1 MSLIKCPECG
11 KEISD
16 KASVCIGC
24 GFPIKEHFA
33 KNEEE
38 RANAENE
45 KEIEEERER
54 EIKEKYWCRSCYRQ
68 NEVGEEYCAYCGNRL
83 VLHYSDNAVEETQK
97 TLLDKIYISEEGKR
111 VKIIKALQK
120 EKGCDLSTAKEI
132 VDNYW
137 NERFPTKELHYTKH
151 QPIQTT
157 EREESQEVVKK
168 EFSGIYK
175 YVPDGWLK
183 TKKIEV
189 YCPRCGSENCSHH
202 QEQTQYQTVTP
213 AKTKTRYTANLNP
226 LKPFTLVNKKEKVVK
241 KEKVNTKVKTEQ
253 KIICNSCGFTFE

>member
-1 MSLIKCPECG
+1 MPLIKCPECG

-24 GFPIKEHFA
+24 GFPIKEHLT
-33 KNEEE
+33 KIEEE
-38 RANAENE
+38 RTSEENE
-45 KEIEEERER
+45 KEIELERER
-54 EIKEKYWCRSCYRQ
+54 KIKEIYWCRSCYRQ

-83 VLHYSDNAVEETQK
+83 FFCCSDNAVEEAQK
-97 TLLDKIYISEEGKR
+97 ALLDRIYISEEGKR
-111 VKIIKALQK
+111 VKIIKALQE
-120 EKGCDLSTAKEI
+120 EKGFDLSTAKEI

-151 QPIQTT
+151 QPIQTI

-175 YVPDGWLK
+175 YVPEGWLK

-189 YCPRCGSENCSHH
+189 YCPRCHSENCSYFT
-202 QEQTQYQTVTP
+202 EQAQQQVVIP
-213 AKTKTRYTANLNP
+213 AKKKTRYTANLNP

-241 KEKVNTKVKTEQ
+241 KERVETEVRTEQ
-253 KIICNSCGFTFE
+253 RIICNSCGFVFD